1 MNCRGQVLVG
11 ALDAVSN
18 TTANLLENVKEAQ
31 KGNHVLIYSN
41 DRHKSS
47 VEYESELEL
56 IPNLYNGPY
65 VLLAI
70 AKIKVW
76 SSWTLPAMYLFA
88 MCRKEISL

>member
-1 MNCRGQVLVG
+1 MNCRGQVSVG
-11 ALDAVSN
+11 ALDVVSN

-41 DRHKSS
+41 DRHQSS

-88 MCRKEISL
+88 I